1 MYLIHPDHLNTPR
14 AVLRLERD
22 GSVEV
27 GSDRAV
33 WGFSARSGSVWF
45 EMSVSLRI
53 SPAAAE
59 HIGKMFEAYAEE
71 MAVVLMGVV
80 AGTLKTVDGD
90 DPDRPSLAEMAE
102 DGKRLA
108 SSLPSKITVEY
119 AIGIKALARLPAE
132 DIHTGDRDVGGG
144 WGECGAACCPDV
156 LYSSRSTGHTA
167 GSLRCQWS
175 NSVEMGSDRAVWR
188 CAAERQS
195 VGVWE
200 FRI

>member
-1 MYLIHPDHLNTPR
+1 
-14 AVLRLERD
+14 
-22 GSVEV
+22 
-27 GSDRAV
+27 
-33 WGFSARSGSVWF
+33 
-45 EMSVSLRI
+45 MSVSLRI

-132 DIHTGDRDVGGG
+132 DIHTVDGIKCYLPNQIIELVGSR
-144 WGECGAACCPDV
+144 EIV
-156 LYSSRSTGHTA
+156 LDNGKLRFEPRLEPREIERARA
-167 GSLRCQWS
+167 GTS
-175 NSVEMGSDRAVWR
+175 
-188 CAAERQS
+188 
-195 VGVWE
+195 
-200 FRI
+200 